1 MLRSYLA
8 ILLRGFR
15 KAPVYSVLNITGLA
29 LGIACAALIFLWVED
44 EYSFDHQYAK
54 RNQIYGILMNID
66 YSNKIETYT
75 TLPGPMEEVIKAAI
89 PEVVNTTRMGFDHE
103 LFGLN
108 DKTAYENGLCVDT
121 GFFSIMQP
129 EFIKGNAAGFTY
141 PHTLIL
147 SSKMAIKFFGEAD
160 PIGKTLRVDNTR
172 DFTVIG
178 VVKDAPSNVSLHYDW
193 LMPVQNFMDKNR
205 WLRSWDTYGISTTVE
220 LRPDANIGKVANQ
233 LTEILRP
240 KYKLYTHASCWLQ
253 SMNDWHLHW
262 RFTNGRPDGGPITFV
277 HLMTAI
283 AWIIIFIACI
293 NFMNLATARAGQ
305 RAREVGVRKTL
316 GALRKALIG
325 QFILEAILMAFLAVV
340 LAVFL
345 VYLSLPGFNTLV
357 EKQLTF
363 SPLQP
368 IHLTALIIIGILCGL
383 IAGSYPAFYLSSFQP
398 VAVLKGQRIGL
409 NTGAGFIRKGLVVT
423 QFTVSV
429 VLIVCTVVIY
439 QQVQYLRAR
448 DLGYDKEH
456 LISTG
461 TRGDIVK
468 HFDAIRTDLLR
479 TGMVANAS
487 LSASP
492 PLSMWQ
498 TVTTQE
504 VTWPGAGA
512 NKDVRIWWETVTPD
526 YFSTMGL
533 QIREGRDFYSEA
545 LRDTGHIIINETTA
559 ALMGKEGHVGGQ
571 LLYGNAGMF
580 TIIGIAKDFLF
591 NDMHASSISP
601 LIINCSQ
608 ARPGQFGFME
618 IKLKAGNNLAA
629 TLAKVEAVVKAHNPG
644 YPFDYRFLDE
654 DFAGMFTLEA
664 RIGQFAGIFSMLA
677 IFISCLGLFGLAAYT
692 AERRTKEIGIRK
704 VLGASTATIASLL
717 SKEFLQ
723 LVTLSC
729 LIAFPLAWWFMNSWL
744 KDYSYRAPIHWWIFA
759 LAGSAAVSIALLTV
773 SALAIRAARANPV
786 KSLRTEG

>member
-15 KAPVYSVLNITGLA
+15 KTPVYSVLNITGLA
-29 LGIACAALIFLWVED
+29 LGIACATLIFLWVED
-44 EYSFDHQYAK
+44 EFSFDHHYTK
-54 RNQIYGILMNID
+54 RNQIYGVLMNID

-75 TLPGPMEEVIKAAI
+75 TIPGPMGDAIRPVI
-89 PEVVNTTRMGFDHE
+89 PEVVNATRMGYDQV
-103 LFGLN
+103 LFGLS
-108 DKTAYENGLCVDT
+108 DKAAYENGICVDT

-129 EFIKGNAAGFTY
+129 EFIKGNAAGFINL
-141 PHTLIL
+141 HTLVI
-147 SSKMAIKFFGEAD
+147 SAKMSKKFFGETD
-160 PIGKTLRVDNTR
+160 PVGKTIRVGNTQ
-172 DFTVIG
+172 DYTVIG
-178 VVKDAPSNVSLHYDW
+178 VVKDAPSDVSVHYDW
-193 LMPVQNFMDKNR
+193 LMPAQNFMDKNA
-205 WLRSWDTYGISTTVE
+205 WLKSWDTYGIGTLVE
-220 LRPDANIGKVANQ
+220 LRPDANITMVANQ
-233 LTEILRP
+233 LTGILRP
-240 KYKLYTHASCWLQ
+240 KYKLYTHASCLLQ

-262 RFTNGRPDGGPITFV
+262 RFANGRPDGGPIAFV
-277 HLMTAI
+277 RLMTAI

-316 GALRKALIG
+316 GAERKALIG
-325 QFILEAILMAFLAVV
+325 QFILEAILMSFIAVV

-368 IHLTALIIIGILCGL
+368 IHLTALLIIGIFCGL

-448 DLGYDKEH
+448 DLGYNKEH

-461 TRGDIVK
+461 TRGDLVK
-468 HFDAIRTDLLR
+468 HFDAIRTELLH
-479 TGMVANAS
+479 TGVVVNAA

-492 PLSMWQ
+492 PLAMWQ
-498 TVTTQE
+498 TVTSQE

-512 NKDVRIWWETVTPD
+512 NKDVRIWWETVTSD

-533 QIREGRDFYSEA
+533 QVREGRDFYSDA
-545 LRDTGHIIINETTA
+545 RRDSNDIIINETMA
-559 ALMGKEGHVGGQ
+559 ALMGKKAHVGGQ
-571 LLYGNAGMF
+571 LVYGNRERF
-580 TIIGIAKDFLF
+580 TIIGIVKDFLF

-601 LIINCSQ
+601 LIIYCSQ

-618 IKLKAGNNLAA
+618 IKLKAGTNLPDA
-629 TLAKVEAVVKAHNPG
+629 LAKVESVIKAGNPG
-644 YPFDYRFLDE
+644 YPFAYRFLDE
-654 DFAGMFTLEA
+654 AFAGMFTLEA

-677 IFISCLGLFGLAAYT
+677 VFISCLGLFGLAAYT

-729 LIAFPLAWWFMNSWL
+729 LLAFPLSWWFMYSWL
-744 KDYSYRAPIHWWIFA
+744 KDYAYRTAIHWWIFA
-759 LAGSAAVSIALLTV
+759 LAGGAAVSIALLTV
-773 SALAIRAARANPV
+773 SFLAVRAARANPV
-786 KSLRTEG
+786 KSLRTE

>member
-1 MLRSYLA
+1 MLRSYLT
-8 ILLRGFR
+8 ILLRGIR
-15 KAPVYSVLNITGLA
+15 KTPVYSVLNITGLA
-29 LGIACAALIFLWVED
+29 LGIACAALIFLWIED
-44 EYSFDHQYAK
+44 EFSFDQQFAK
-54 RNQIYGILMNID
+54 HNQIYGVLMNID
-66 YSNKIETYT
+66 YSNKVETYT
-75 TLPGPMEEVIKAAI
+75 TLPGPMGDAIRPVI
-89 PEVVNTTRMGFDHE
+89 PEVVNTTRMGYDQV

-108 DKTAYENGLCVDT
+108 EKAAYENGICVDT

-129 EFIKGNAAGFTY
+129 EFIKGSAAGFTNL
-141 PHTLIL
+141 HTLVI
-147 SSKMAIKFFGEAD
+147 SVTMSKKFFGETD
-160 PIGKTLRVDNTR
+160 PIGKTLRVDNTQ
-172 DFTVIG
+172 DYTVIG
-178 VVKDAPSNVSLHYDW
+178 VVKDAPSNVSLRYNW
-193 LMPVQNFMDKNR
+193 LMPVQNFMEKNT
-205 WLRSWDTYGISTTVE
+205 WLRSWNTYGISTLVE
-220 LRPDANIGKVANQ
+220 LRPDANITRVANQ
-233 LTEILRP
+233 LTGILRP

-253 SMNDWHLHW
+253 SMNDWHLNW
-262 RFTNGRPDGGPITFV
+262 RFANGRPDGGPITFV
-277 HLMTAI
+277 RLMTAI
-283 AWIIIFIACI
+283 GWIIIFIACI

-325 QFILEAILMAFLAVV
+325 QFILEAILMSFIAVV

-368 IHLTALIIIGILCGL
+368 IHLTALLIIGILCGL

-456 LISTG
+456 LIST
-461 TRGDIVK
+461 TTHGDLVK
-468 HFDAIRTDLLR
+468 HFDAIRTELLQ
-479 TGMVANAS
+479 TGVVVNTA

-498 TVTTQE
+498 NVTSQE

-512 NKDVRIWWETVTPD
+512 NKDVRIWWETVTSD

-533 QIREGRDFYSEA
+533 QIKEGRDFYSEA
-545 LRDTGHIIINETTA
+545 RRDTGHIIINETTA

-571 LLYGNAGMF
+571 LLYGNERF

-618 IKLKAGNNLAA
+618 IKLKAGNNLPAA
-629 TLAKVEAVVKAHNPG
+629 LAKVEAVVKANNPG

-654 DFAGMFTLEA
+654 NFAAMFTLEA

-704 VLGASTATIASLL
+704 VLGASNATIASLL

-723 LVTLSC
+723 LVMLSC
-729 LIAFPLAWWFMNSWL
+729 LIAFPLSWWFMYSWL
-744 KDYSYRAPIHWWIFA
+744 KDYAYRTAMHWWIFA
-759 LAGSAAVSIALLTV
+759 LAGGAAISIAVLTV
-773 SALAIRAARANPV
+773 SFLAIRAARANPV
-786 KSLRTEG
+786 NSLRTE

>member
-8 ILLRGFR
+8 ILIRGFR
-15 KAPVYSVLNITGLA
+15 KTPVYSVLNITGLA

-44 EYSFDHQYAK
+44 EFSFDQQFAK
-54 RNQIYGILMNID
+54 HNQIYGVLMNID
-66 YSNKIETYT
+66 YSNKVETYT
-75 TLPGPMEEVIKAAI
+75 TLPGPMGDAIRPVI
-89 PEVVNTTRMGFDHE
+89 PEVVNTTRMGYDQV

-108 DKTAYENGLCVDT
+108 EKAAYENGICVDT

-129 EFIKGNAAGFTY
+129 EFIKGSAAGFTNL
-141 PHTLIL
+141 HTLVI
-147 SSKMAIKFFGEAD
+147 SVTMSKKFFGETD
-160 PIGKTLRVDNTR
+160 PIGKTLRVDNTQ
-172 DFTVIG
+172 DYTVIG
-178 VVKDAPSNVSLHYDW
+178 VVKDAPSNVSLRYNW
-193 LMPVQNFMDKNR
+193 LMPVQNFMEKNT
-205 WLRSWDTYGISTTVE
+205 WLRSWNTYGISTLVE
-220 LRPDANIGKVANQ
+220 LRPDANITRVANQ
-233 LTEILRP
+233 LTGILRP

-253 SMNDWHLHW
+253 SMNDWHLNW
-262 RFTNGRPDGGPITFV
+262 RFANGRPDGGPIAFV
-277 HLMTAI
+277 RLMTAI

-325 QFILEAILMAFLAVV
+325 QFILEAILMSFIAVV

-368 IHLTALIIIGILCGL
+368 IHLTALLIIGILCGL

-456 LISTG
+456 LIST
-461 TRGDIVK
+461 TTHGDLVK
-468 HFDAIRTDLLR
+468 HFDAIRTELLL
-479 TGMVANAS
+479 TGVVVNTT

-498 TVTTQE
+498 NVTSQE

-512 NKDVRIWWETVTPD
+512 NKDVRIWWETVTSD

-533 QIREGRDFYSEA
+533 QIKEGRDFYSEA
-545 LRDTGHIIINETTA
+545 QRDTGHIIINETAA

-571 LLYGNAGMF
+571 LLYGRERF
-580 TIIGIAKDFLF
+580 TIVGIAKDFLF

-601 LIINCSQ
+601 LMINCSQ

-618 IKLKAGNNLAA
+618 IKLKAGNNLPAA
-629 TLAKVEAVVKAHNPG
+629 LAKVEAVVKANNPG

-654 DFAGMFTLEA
+654 NFAAMFTLEA

-677 IFISCLGLFGLAAYT
+677 IFISCVGLFGLAAYT

-704 VLGASTATIASLL
+704 VLGASNATIASLL

-723 LVTLSC
+723 LVMLSC
-729 LIAFPLAWWFMNSWL
+729 LIAFPLSWWFMYSWL
-744 KDYSYRAPIHWWIFA
+744 KDYAYRTAMHWWIFA
-759 LAGSAAVSIALLTV
+759 LAGGAAISIAVLTV
-773 SALAIRAARANPV
+773 SFLAIRAARANPV
-786 KSLRTEG
+786 NSLRTE

>member
-1 MLRSYLA
+1 MLRSYLT
-8 ILLRGFR
+8 ILLRGIR
-15 KAPVYSVLNITGLA
+15 KTPVYSVLNITGLA

-44 EYSFDHQYAK
+44 ELSFDHQYTK
-54 RNQIYGILMNID
+54 RNQIFGVLMNID

-75 TLPGPMEEVIKAAI
+75 TIPGPMGDAIRPLI
-89 PEVVNTTRMGFDHE
+89 PEVVNTTRMGYDHV

-108 DKTAYENGLCVDT
+108 DKTAYENGICVDT

-129 EFIKGNAAGFTY
+129 EFIKGNAASFTNL
-141 PHTLIL
+141 HTLVI
-147 SSKMAIKFFGEAD
+147 SEKMSKTFFGESD
-160 PIGKTLRVDNTR
+160 PVGRTIRVDNTQ
-172 DFTVIG
+172 DYTVIG

-193 LMPVQNFMDKNR
+193 LMPVQNFIDKNT
-205 WLRSWDTYGISTTVE
+205 WLKSWDTYGIGTLVE
-220 LRPDANIGKVANQ
+220 LRPDANITKVANQ

-253 SMNDWHLHW
+253 SMNDWHLNW
-262 RFTNGRPDGGPITFV
+262 RFANGRPEGGPITFV
-277 HLMTAI
+277 RLMTAI
-283 AWIIIFIACI
+283 GWIIIFIACI

-325 QFILEAILMAFLAVV
+325 QFILEAILMSFIAVV

-368 IHLTALIIIGILCGL
+368 MHLTALLIIGIFCGL

-429 VLIVCTVVIY
+429 VLIVCTVVMY

-456 LISTG
+456 IISTG
-461 TRGDIVK
+461 THGDLVK
-468 HFDAIRTDLLR
+468 HFDAIKTELLL
-479 TGMVANAS
+479 TGVVTNAA

-492 PLSMWQ
+492 PLAMWQ

-512 NKDVRIWWETVTPD
+512 NKDVRIWWETVTSD

-533 QIREGRDFYSEA
+533 QIREGRDFYSDA
-545 LRDTGHIIINETTA
+545 RRDSNSIIINETMA
-559 ALMGKEGHVGGQ
+559 ALMGKEAHVGGQ
-571 LLYGNAGMF
+571 LLYGNRERF

-601 LIINCSQ
+601 LIIICSR
-608 ARPGQFGFME
+608 ARPGQFAFME
-618 IKLKAGNNLAA
+618 IKLKAGNNLPAA
-629 TLAKVEAVVKAHNPG
+629 LAKVESVVRAGNPG

-654 DFAGMFTLEA
+654 AFANLFTLEA

-704 VLGASTATIASLL
+704 VLGASSATIASLL

-723 LVTLSC
+723 LVMLSC
-729 LIAFPLAWWFMNSWL
+729 LVAFPLSWWFMYSWL
-744 KDYSYRAPIHWWIFA
+744 KDYAYRTAIHWWIFA
-759 LAGSAAVSIALLTV
+759 LAGGAAISIAVLTV
-773 SALAIRAARANPV
+773 SFLAVRAARANPV
-786 KSLRTEG
+786 NSLRTE

>member
-8 ILLRGFR
+8 ILIRGFR
-15 KAPVYSVLNITGLA
+15 KTPVYSVLNITGLA
-29 LGIACAALIFLWVED
+29 LGIACAALIFLWIED
-44 EYSFDHQYAK
+44 EFSFDQQFAK
-54 RNQIYGILMNID
+54 HNQIYGVLMNID
-66 YSNKIETYT
+66 YSNKVETYT
-75 TLPGPMEEVIKAAI
+75 TLPGPMGDAIRPVI
-89 PEVVNTTRMGFDHE
+89 PEVVNTTRMGYDQV

-108 DKTAYENGLCVDT
+108 EKAAYENGICVDT

-129 EFIKGNAAGFTY
+129 EFIKGSAAGFTNL
-141 PHTLIL
+141 HTLVI
-147 SSKMAIKFFGEAD
+147 SVTMSKKFFGETD
-160 PIGKTLRVDNTR
+160 PIGKTLRVDNTQNY
-172 DFTVIG
+172 TVIG
-178 VVKDAPSNVSLHYDW
+178 VVKDAPSNVSLRYNW
-193 LMPVQNFMDKNR
+193 LMPVQNFMEKNT
-205 WLRSWDTYGISTTVE
+205 WLRSWNTYGISTLVE
-220 LRPDANIGKVANQ
+220 LRPDANITRVANQ
-233 LTEILRP
+233 LTGILRP

-253 SMNDWHLHW
+253 SMNDWHLNW
-262 RFTNGRPDGGPITFV
+262 RFANGRPDGGPIAFV
-277 HLMTAI
+277 RLMTAI

-325 QFILEAILMAFLAVV
+325 QFILEAILMSFIAVV

-363 SPLQP
+363 SPLHP
-368 IHLTALIIIGILCGL
+368 IHLTALLIIGILCGL

-456 LISTG
+456 LIST
-461 TRGDIVK
+461 TTHGDLVK
-468 HFDAIRTDLLR
+468 HFDAIRTELLL
-479 TGMVANAS
+479 TGVVVNTA

-498 TVTTQE
+498 NVTSQE

-512 NKDVRIWWETVTPD
+512 NKDVRIWWETVTSD

-533 QIREGRDFYSEA
+533 QIKEGRDFYSEA
-545 LRDTGHIIINETTA
+545 RRDTGHIIINETTA

-571 LLYGNAGMF
+571 LLYGNERF

-618 IKLKAGNNLAA
+618 IKLKAGNNLPAA
-629 TLAKVEAVVKAHNPG
+629 LAKVEAVVKANNPG

-654 DFAGMFTLEA
+654 NFAAMFTLEA

-704 VLGASTATIASLL
+704 VLGASTATLASLL

-729 LIAFPLAWWFMNSWL
+729 LVAFPLAWWFMYSWL
-744 KDYSYRAPIHWWIFA
+744 KDYAYRTAIHWWIFA
-759 LAGSAAVSIALLTV
+759 LAGCAAISIALLTV
-773 SALAIRAARANPV
+773 SFLAVRAARANPV
-786 KSLRTEG
+786 NSLRTE